1 MPASHAPAR
10 RALRLGLTVA
20 ALLVAACGRPSVDTP
35 AATGSP
41 LPAGSVQIVA
51 QSTLRSSFV
60 SIGHAFEG
68 VHPGTA
74 VRFVFSSDPIVGS
87 SAVAKRADGIA
98 ASGTTLLSLPA
109 RRRRVAFQRPFA
121 QDQLV
126 LITATGAGIAGLG
139 ALAGNDLRVALA
151 SPARPEGADA
161 RRALQLSGVWHR
173 VAPRVVR
180 LPSDAAVVQAVR
192 TGAADAGIVYR
203 SEVPAGSVRTVAIPG
218 FDNVVQTYVVIA
230 FEGPDAVRSM
240 AFARYLASAD
250 AQAILI
256 DHGFMASPCDCHG

>member
-1 MPASHAPAR
+1 M
-10 RALRLGLTVA
+10 
-20 ALLVAACGRPSVDTP
+20 
-35 AATGSP
+35 
-41 LPAGSVQIVA
+41 QIVA

-68 VHPGTA
+68 LHPGTA
-74 VRFVFSSDPIVGS
+74 VRFVFSSDPTVGS
-87 SAVAKRADGIA
+87 SAVTKRADGIA
-98 ASGTTLLSLPA
+98 ASGTTLLSLTA
-109 RRRRVAFQRPFA
+109 RRGLVAFQRPFA

-139 ALAGNDLRVALA
+139 ALAGNDLRWRSRRPLA
-151 SPARPEGADA
+151 PRGPTRDA
-161 RRALQLSGVWHR
+161 RCNSPGCGIAWRRAWRGCRRTPRWWR
-173 VAPRVVR
+173 RCARAPPTPASSIDPRCR
-180 LPSDAAVVQAVR
+180 PGACGPS
-192 TGAADAGIVYR
+192 R
-203 SEVPAGSVRTVAIPG
+203 SPG

-230 FEGPDAVRSM
+230 FEGPDAVRST